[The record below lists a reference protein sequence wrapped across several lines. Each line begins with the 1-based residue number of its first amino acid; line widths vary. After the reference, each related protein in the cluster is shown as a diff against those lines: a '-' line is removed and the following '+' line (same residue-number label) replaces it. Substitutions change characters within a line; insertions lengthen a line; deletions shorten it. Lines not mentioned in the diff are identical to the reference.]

1 MRNYSWIFFL
11 MGHEAMAQTNLD
23 EFFYQEGK
31 FYVVVAVLVII
42 FCILAA
48 YLFRLDKKISKIEKE
63 KNEA

>member
-1 MRNYSWIFFL
+1 
-11 MGHEAMAQTNLD
+11 MGHEAMAQINLD

-31 FYVVVAVLVII
+31 LYVVVAILVII

>member
-1 MRNYSWIFFL
+1 MRL
-11 MGHEAMAQTNLD
+11 MAQTNLD

-31 FYVVVAVLVII
+31 LYVVVAILVII